1 MFRAWPIDYYGST
14 DQSEW
19 AADILF
25 RGSRSLA
32 GLYPRLVQHGL
43 TTFLSPGVMR
53 FLGRN
58 VPANGNIPARLQADV
73 SQAANTRYLKAL
85 ASADDPTPLG
95 RLTTRLAQPVPINS
109 RRARALNPHAP
120 ADARVLET
128 LSRGEFTISAFPS
141 RHVNVAKRRVNG
153 FRNRDLRA
161 LLFADAQAAPPDQ
174 QRHAASVSRQLALLR
189 AHGLVRKVHGTHRYH
204 LTTRGRVIV
213 TALISLRNVGTDTL
227 TKLVA

>member
-1 MFRAWPIDYYGST
+1 VFSSGLLSPSSGFKTFRAPEG
-14 DQSEW
+14 EPE
-19 AADILF
+19 AAKTWLRMRKGIADL
-25 RGSRSLA
+25 SR
-32 GLYPRLVQHGL
+32 R
-43 TTFLSPGVMR
+43 
-53 FLGRN
+53 
-58 VPANGNIPARLQADV
+58 ADV

-95 RLTTRLAQPVPINS
+95 RLTTRLAQPVPING

-213 TALISLRNVGTDTL
+213 AVLISLRNVGTDTL